1 VTILTDTYIMPL
13 HVLVKV
19 ILTNMWKNNYINE
32 THLSVLYIFTVMF
45 WSFFKKKLNTSVY
58 NIF

>member
-1 VTILTDTYIMPL
+1 MTILTDTYIMPL